1 MNKLIKKIIVIVA
14 GIAVIS
20 ISGNEIEI
28 SDSNNVVW
36 TSGFRNAQDIAAE
49 IRFHDVSMKYKFHI
63 KKIIPPAEKVV
74 VRVSIDKY
82 GRVSN
87 QRIISPDT
95 LSQDSRDIILSDLAT
110 WQFVQISQDGET
122 IASFPLYLKNRLHS
136 Q

>member
-1 MNKLIKKIIVIVA
+1 MIKKIIVIVA